1 MVSIT
6 SSHVPY
12 TYGILMPLFITG
24 TFHLLHLMFDDYV
37 LYVMENLHSTERA
50 NDLLR
55 SIKGETLD
63 CKCFGAFVQVYD
75 DNLVTNYLKN
85 TWDIGIH
92 PHIVHFVFIS
102 VDPKDDIVLPNP
114 HISDPQYTPSL
125 NSGQQSVTPNMMTE
139 RQTVITDGREAYQM
153 SNNGTKKD
161 CKQILSSVEL
171 TPESDKEMFSST
183 LSPNTNE
190 YLMFNVFPEGNWQ
203 SSRNSA
209 NCEICCAL

>member
-1 MVSIT
+1 M
-6 SSHVPY
+6 HAPY
-12 TYGILMPLFITG
+12 VHGSLILLFITG

-63 CKCFGAFVQVYD
+63 CKCFGASVQVYD
-75 DNLVTNYLKN
+75 DNLVTDHLKN
-85 TWDIGIH
+85 TWGISIH

-114 HISDPQYTPSL
+114 HISDSQYTPSL

-153 SNNGTKKD
+153 SNNGTNKD
-161 CKQILSSVEL
+161 SKQELSLVE
-171 TPESDKEMFSST
+171 M
-183 LSPNTNE
+183 
-190 YLMFNVFPEGNWQ
+190 
-203 SSRNSA
+203 
-209 NCEICCAL
+209 